1 MSELADEFNPR
12 PSWADVIL
20 RGHKTFPVAPWRAD
34 GRWRPDARSFS
45 VLVLGLAIFGFG
57 EGLIY
62 AAAIGNS
69 PWTVLAEGIMLQS
82 GLPLGLVTALISL
95 SVLMLWIPLRE
106 RPGIGTLMNVVII
119 AATLDVTAAT
129 IATPDS
135 YIERFLL
142 AVVGVLLVG
151 VASAFYLTTN
161 LGPGPRQGLLTSLHE
176 RTGVRVSR
184 VSFGIEVVVLSV
196 GFLLGGTVG
205 VGTVLFAAGIGRAI
219 AFGLG
224 LIARLAPTNSN

>member
-1 MSELADEFNPR
+1 M
-12 PSWADVIL
+12 IL
-20 RGHKTFPVAPWRAD
+20 RGHKTFPIAPWRAA
-34 GRWRPDARSFS
+34 GRWQPDIRSFATLVFGLS
-45 VLVLGLAIFGFG
+45 VFGFG

-69 PWTVLAEGIMLQS
+69 PWTVLAEGIMLQT
-82 GLPLGLVTALISL
+82 GLALGVVTALVSL

-106 RPGIGTLMNVVII
+106 KPGIGTLMNVIVI
-119 AATLDVTAAT
+119 AATLDLTAQFVG
-129 IATPDS
+129 TPNS
-135 YIERFLL
+135 IGFRLLL
-142 AVVGVLLVG
+142 AALGVLLVG
-151 VASAFYLTTN
+151 LASAIYLTTN

-184 VSFGIEVVVLSV
+184 VSFGIEVIVLAV

-219 AFGLG
+219 ALGLG
-224 LIARLAPTNSN
+224 LIARLAPVPSI